1 MWFYYD
7 AWGRVLTVDGVA
19 RGCFVRFFYSRN
31 IPKHRM
37 TEQKRG

>member
-19 RGCFVRFFYSRN
+19 RFFYSRN

-37 TEQKRG
+37 T